1 MSLSTE
7 SNMVMPVTPAYG
19 MGCGMG
25 YGMGYG
31 MGGMFGGDWF
41 AWIILLLLFGNR
53 GWGNGNDGCCAPA
66 TCADLQRG
74 FDNQGVTNKL
84 NGLENGLCSLGYDQ
98 LREMNGINT
107 NILNGF
113 AGVDNAVCQLGYQN
127 QTAINGIGTQL
138 QQCCC
143 DTREAIQGVNYN
155 TLQNFSNLNSK
166 IDSCCCETQRQI
178 ERGFC
183 DTNYNLATNTTA
195 IIQNAHN
202 DTDRVI
208 AKLNDMEATRQ
219 QERIAALQAE
229 NQSLKF
235 QASQSAQNAF
245 ITANQ
250 DAQTAELIR
259 RLGRDVPVPSYL
271 VPNPNCCYG
280 NFGLTG
286 FSGCGCNSCG
296 C

>member
-1 MSLSTE
+1 MSLSTD

-19 MGCGMG
+19 MG
-25 YGMGYG
+25 YNNN
-31 MGGMFGGDWF
+31 GGMWGNDWF

-53 GWGNGNDGCCAPA
+53 GWGGFGGESSCCAPA

-74 FDNQGVTNKL
+74 FDNQSVMNKL
-84 NGLENGLCSLGYDQ
+84 NGLENGLCDGFYAQ
-98 LREMNGINT
+98 NT

-113 AGVDNAVCQLGYQN
+113 HGVDNAVCQLGYQ
-127 QTAINGIGTQL
+127 TQQGFSTL
-138 QQCCC
+138 AAQLADCCC
-143 DTREAIQGVNYN
+143 TTQRAIDGVNYN
-155 TLQNFSNLNSK
+155 TFQNFSNLNSK

-183 DTNYNLATNTTA
+183 DTNYNLATNTTS

-202 DTDRVI
+202 DTDRI
-208 AKLNDMEATRQ
+208 ICKLNDMESARQ
-219 QERIAALQAE
+219 QEKIAALQAE

-235 QASQSAQNAF
+235 QASQTAQNAF
-245 ITANQ
+245 ISANQ

-259 RLGRDVPVPSYL
+259 RLGRDCPVPAFV

-280 NFGLTG
+280 NYGYNA
-286 FSGCGCNSCG
+286 GCGCGNSC